1 MTEQIVVVTT
11 ASEPS
16 FPLVDSQVLVK
27 GTGLILFEPQAT
39 SQRRAQHAVASMLGN
54 ADGAGCPDLGTWL
67 PVSRGGLSG

>member
-1 MTEQIVVVTT
+1 MTEQIVVTT
-11 ASEPS
+11 ASKPS

-39 SQRRAQHAVASMLGN
+39 SQCRAQHAVASVLGN
-54 ADGAGCPDLGTWL
+54 VDGAGCPDLEARL